1 MSTLTATPASPAPA
15 RRRADD
21 SIHLTF
27 PRLVRSEWIKFWTVR
42 STLWVLPI
50 TVVMQVGIAFLIAFF
65 TDQVLADNGGD
76 TSGFDGTAV
85 LQQGIFFSQL
95 AIVVI
100 SVLTISGEYST
111 GMIRTTLTT
120 EPRRLPALWA
130 KLTVLLPVAFVIT
143 VLGTL
148 ISWAVTAPIIGDRF
162 PIDLAESET
171 QRVLLGGP
179 LYMAGI
185 ALLSFAFGALLRH
198 SAAALATVFGLLLV
212 IETVF
217 SAIPATFFRE
227 VSPFLPGTA
236 GGNILYRQEVLDS
249 MNAGST
255 ATILSPWEG
264 YGVLVAWGVVVLAI
278 AAVLLRRRDA

>member
-15 RRRADD
+15 RRRVDD

-65 TDQVLADNGGD
+65 TDQVLAENDVN
-76 TSGFDGTAV
+76 GFDGTAV

-100 SVLTISGEYST
+100 AVLTITGEYST

-130 KLTVLLPVAFVIT
+130 KLAVLLPVTFVVT
-143 VLGTL
+143 VIGTL

-179 LYMAGI
+179 LYMAAI

-212 IETVF
+212 VETVF

-249 MNAGST
+249 VNAGST

-264 YGVLVAWGVVVLAI
+264 YGVLVAWGVVILAI